1 MLMQGCGMVSQACEI
16 LTHGCIMLTLG
27 CIMLT
32 PGCLMFTQGCI
43 THMQP
48 WVMLMQGCILLM
60 QGCVML
66 MQCRIENGQACIAVS
81 QVHQHA
87 SSAIQSLLARQS
99 FSAIKGAVSVSVL
112 SPLASEGGRQGE
124 SCTRRDGRAGL
135 PSGCCIL
142 WLAMEGGCYQTDR
155 TELLLDLRRHESW
168 V

>member
-1 MLMQGCGMVSQACEI
+1 
-16 LTHGCIMLTLG
+16 
-27 CIMLT
+27 
-32 PGCLMFTQGCI
+32 
-43 THMQP
+43 
-48 WVMLMQGCILLM
+48 MQGCILLM

-66 MQCRIENGQACIAVS
+66 MQCRIENRQACIAVS

-135 PSGCCIL
+135 PSVMLTRGCVLLTQGCGPHECIP
-142 WLAMEGGCYQTDR
+142 
-155 TELLLDLRRHESW
+155 RRHRCGGSAVHHVTGKGGGILQERWRFVREEQAAIKGCST
-168 V
+168 VSEAAELEAASC

>member
-1 MLMQGCGMVSQACEI
+1 
-16 LTHGCIMLTLG
+16 MLT
-27 CIMLT
+27 
-32 PGCLMFTQGCI
+32 
-43 THMQP
+43 QP

-60 QGCVML
+60 QGCVRL
-66 MQCRIENGQACIAVS
+66 TQGCIEYRQACVAVS

-142 WLAMEGGCYQTDR
+142 WPAMEGGCYQMDR
-155 TELLLDLRRHESW
+155 TELLLDLRHSSSSW
-168 V
+168 LICSRVRNVSSVWSVLICRILASGFTPVQAPKRISSENTAER